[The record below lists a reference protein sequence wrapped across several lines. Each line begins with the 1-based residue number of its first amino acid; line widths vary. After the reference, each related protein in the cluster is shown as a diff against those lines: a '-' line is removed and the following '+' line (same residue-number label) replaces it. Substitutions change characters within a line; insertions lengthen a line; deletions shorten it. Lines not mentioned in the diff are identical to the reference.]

1 MAQTPQATEE
11 NINLLTIYN
20 FDQLSDEKVWQ
31 LAPVLYTSPGL
42 YIIFQYNWCS

>member
-31 LAPVLYTSPGL
+31 LAPVLYMSPAFIH
-42 YIIFQYNWCS
+42 YFPV